1 LAKNPD
7 LVEIQ
12 DLAFLNQLK
21 DDFNR
26 NYIEY
31 KSMTPYICGTVV
43 NKPNGAP
50 QFIRKLKMIR
60 ASIFTL
66 MCISGSKLFISER

>member
-1 LAKNPD
+1 MIFFEKGILAQNPE

-12 DLAFLNQLK
+12 DLNFLKQLK

-26 NYIEY
+26 NYINY

-43 NKPNGAP
+43 NKPN
-50 QFIRKLKMIR
+50 KMP
-60 ASIFTL
+60 
-66 MCISGSKLFISER
+66 